1 MSTRRRIPAPS
12 VEHVHFSYISDEY
25 DGVNACAGNRSGGQP
40 GSRQSQTI
48 GDRTDDFEKIT
59 CPRCRARVLGEI
71 TL

>member
-1 MSTRRRIPAPS
+1 MTRRRIPKARAD
-12 VEHVHFSYISDEY
+12 HVHFSYISDEY

-40 GSRQSQTI
+40 GSPQSQTI
-48 GDRTDDFEKIT
+48 GERTNKFDDIT